1 MTAAGEVVLAV
12 AAMVVVGWEGAVW
25 GAGRGAE
32 MGASVELKEVG
43 APGAATGGTVA
54 VETAM
59 VVVGVMGAAAMAA
72 EEWVVER
79 VVEERVMAVAAMA
92 AAAMVEAAK
101 AEGGK
106 AGVSVAVGRTGE
118 KVDMVAPAG
127 AMVARRG
134 LAVVKAV
141 GVVGAGAVTGVGRAA
156 ARAEVMV
163 VGWAAAVRVAATAAG
178 MAAGMAAAVR
188 GVAWGGV

>member
-72 EEWVVER
+72 
-79 VVEERVMAVAAMA
+79 AAMA
-92 AAAMVEAAK
+92 AAAMAAALKAAAAARSEAAMVEAAMV
-101 AEGGK
+101 EGGK

-127 AMVARRG
+127 AMVG
-134 LAVVKAV
+134 
-141 GVVGAGAVTGVGRAA
+141 
-156 ARAEVMV
+156 
-163 VGWAAAVRVAATAAG
+163 
-178 MAAGMAAAVR
+178 
-188 GVAWGGV
+188 